1 MCGLPLLDFVIIA
14 LLVEDLDRERST
26 VGWFPL
32 DTNITIFF
40 VSSFKPVLSFNPT
53 ILSYF
58 SLHIFIQ
65 SIRTYL

>member
-40 VSSFKPVLSFNPT
+40 VSSFKPVSSFNTT